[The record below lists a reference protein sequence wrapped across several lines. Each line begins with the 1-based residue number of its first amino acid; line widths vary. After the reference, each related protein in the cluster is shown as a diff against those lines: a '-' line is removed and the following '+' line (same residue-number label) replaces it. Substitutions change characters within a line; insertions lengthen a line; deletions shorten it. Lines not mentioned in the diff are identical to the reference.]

1 MRPTQPTSASYV
13 FFVFAARDN
22 LERNTV
28 LEVLHG
34 LQSASHVLYSRLS
47 VLSIKSDGL
56 LGGRKHEARDV

>member
-28 LEVLHG
+28 LEVFHG
-34 LQSASHVLYSRLS
+34 LQSASHVCT